1 MASISLRNI
10 TKVFDRRITA
20 VADLSLEVAD
30 EELTVIVGPSGCG
43 KTTILRLIAGLET
56 PTSGEVRIGG
66 RIANDVPPRDRDV
79 AMVFQDG
86 VLYPH
91 LDVFANLAF
100 PLRMRKQ
107 PEVEVRRRVAIA
119 AGMLG
124 LKDLLDRRPAALSGG
139 QRQRVALGRAIVR
152 EPVAFLFDE
161 PLSGLDAGLRLALRA
176 EIKALHQRLRTT
188 TLYVTHDQSEAM
200 ALGERLCVLRD
211 GRLQQVGRPGD
222 IYEQPANRFVAG
234 FFGTPPMNF
243 LPGPIRYAGEESLL
257 DLGTV
262 GIRLPQRLRPH
273 PDDQDRI
280 FVVGIRPHDLS
291 LVPMPGHKDSVLA
304 GRVILIEPLGSRVD
318 VHVEL
323 SPSQRCVMSS
333 PPGVEANIGDEV
345 RLYLNPDKVHL
356 FEDDDAGRR
365 ISPDAAGC

>member
-1 MASISLRNI
+1 MAAIALRNI
-10 TKVFDRRITA
+10 TKVFNRRIVA
-20 VADLSLEVAD
+20 VADLSLEVG
-30 EELTVIVGPSGCG
+30 EGELLVIVGPSGCG
-43 KTTILRLIAGLET
+43 KTTILRLVAGLEN
-56 PTSGEVRIGG
+56 PTSGEVRIGD

-107 PEVEVRRRVAIA
+107 PEVEVRRRVAIV

-152 EPVAFLFDE
+152 EPVGFLFDE
-161 PLSGLDAGLRLALRA
+161 PLSGLDAGLRLAMRA

-200 ALGERLCVLRD
+200 ALGERIAVLRA
-211 GRLQQVGRPGD
+211 GRLQQVGRPGE
-222 IYEQPANRFVAG
+222 IYDHPANRFVAG

-243 LPGPIRYAGEESLL
+243 LPGRIRFAGEESLL
-257 DLGTV
+257 DLEAV
-262 GIRLPQRLRPH
+262 GIRLPQRLPLH
-273 PDDQDRI
+273 PDDQDRT
-280 FVVGIRPHDLS
+280 FVAGIRPHDLS
-291 LVPMPGHKDSVLA
+291 LVPRPGHTDSILA
-304 GRVILIEPLGSRVD
+304 GRVIFIESFGSRVD

-323 SPSQRCVMSS
+323 SPSQRCVMSA
-333 PPGVEANIGDEV
+333 PPDVQANIGDEV
-345 RLYLNPDKVHL
+345 RLYLNPGKVHL
-356 FEDDDAGRR
+356 FEDDESGRC
-365 ISPDAAGC
+365 IAPDAAGY